1 MKKINGST
9 ILAFVKFSIKLKY
22 MVVLINKIQIILY
35 LKKTIRFDDKT
46 TLNLIEESNVLYLRN
61 RTYFLYPN

>member
-9 ILAFVKFSIKLKY
+9 ILAFVKFSVKLKY

-35 LKKTIRFDDKT
+35 FKKTIKFDDKT
-46 TLNLIEESNVLYLRN
+46 ILIKFNWRV
-61 RTYFLYPN
+61 